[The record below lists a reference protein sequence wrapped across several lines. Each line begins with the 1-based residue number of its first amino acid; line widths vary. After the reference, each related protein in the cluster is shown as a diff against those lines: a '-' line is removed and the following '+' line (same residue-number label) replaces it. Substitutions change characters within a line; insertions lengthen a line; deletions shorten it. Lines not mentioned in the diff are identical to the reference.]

1 MKNVISMMFS
11 KFVMVVVYMLV
22 GYATFNLY
30 LVLRDM
36 VKAIYHTCFG
46 G

>member
-1 MKNVISMMFS
+1 MKNVISKMFS
-11 KFVMVVVYMLV
+11 KFVMVAVYVMV
-22 GYATFNLY
+22 GYMAYNLY

-36 VKAIYHTCFG
+36 VKAIYHICIG